1 MLTILKVKI
10 TANKNYRNSA
20 LQKQMTRCFLSLT
33 VTLLSVKKEAMA
45 NFISLSIKSHLL
57 KFQWLN
63 FMNIGNKDD
72 NILIIAWK
80 NCHICTQNLMV
91 AKLGPLFFD
100 RKLTWFTYINQN
112 SRHASLLLKN
122 INSVWQ
128 YEKNY
133 LIHGFEGERP
143 PLSLFSSF
151 GSTCFGKI
159 IDFL

>member
-20 LQKQMTRCFLSLT
+20 LQKQMTRCFLSVT
-33 VTLLSVKKEAMA
+33 VTLLSVKKSHGKLY
-45 NFISLSIKSHLL
+45 FIEHKKSLT

-63 FMNIGNKDD
+63 FMNIGNKDA

-80 NCHICTQNLMV
+80 NCHIYVLKIFMV

-122 INSVWQ
+122 INSLWQ
-128 YEKNY
+128 YEKIY
-133 LIHGFEGERP
+133 LIHGFEGEKT
-143 PLSLFSSF
+143 
-151 GSTCFGKI
+151 STVTI
-159 IDFL
+159 Q

>member
-33 VTLLSVKKEAMA
+33 VTLFSVKKEAMA
-45 NFISLSIKSHLL
+45 NFISLSIKSHLS

-80 NCHICTQNLMV
+80 NCHIYVLKIFMV

-112 SRHASLLLKN
+112 SRHASLLPKN
-122 INSVWQ
+122 INSLWQ
-128 YEKNY
+128 
-133 LIHGFEGERP
+133 
-143 PLSLFSSF
+143 
-151 GSTCFGKI
+151 
-159 IDFL
+159 

>member
-33 VTLLSVKKEAMA
+33 VTLFSVKKEAMA
-45 NFISLSIKSHLL
+45 NFISLSIKSHLS

-122 INSVWQ
+122 INSFWQ
-128 YEKNY
+128 YDKIY
-133 LIHGFEGERP
+133 LIHGFEG
-143 PLSLFSSF
+143 
-151 GSTCFGKI
+151 GKTSTVTI
-159 IDFL
+159 Q

>member
-10 TANKNYRNSA
+10 TANKNYRNST

-72 NILIIAWK
+72 NILIIA
-80 NCHICTQNLMV
+80 
-91 AKLGPLFFD
+91 
-100 RKLTWFTYINQN
+100 
-112 SRHASLLLKN
+112 
-122 INSVWQ
+122 
-128 YEKNY
+128 
-133 LIHGFEGERP
+133 
-143 PLSLFSSF
+143 
-151 GSTCFGKI
+151 
-159 IDFL
+159 